1 MCDLVALGTVGHIG
15 CGFGCGTR
23 WGAVSMRKGRASRS
37 RAEWERK
44 REARDEA
51 RRAFLF
57 PPENMMK
64 VDVFAKQYV
73 QDAAQDS
80 VFDNVY
86 DDQVRFRL
94 VFWDFVLSF

>member
-1 MCDLVALGTVGHIG
+1 
-15 CGFGCGTR
+15 
-23 WGAVSMRKGRASRS
+23 
-37 RAEWERK
+37 
-44 REARDEA
+44 
-51 RRAFLF
+51 
-57 PPENMMK
+57 MK